1 MAEVHIQEAQTLESA
16 LQRFKRKVQQED
28 IIAEFKRHSVAPKP
42 GEKRRTK
49 GPASSPDKN

>member
-28 IIAEFKRHSVAPKP
+28 IIAEFKRHSVAVKR
-42 GEKRRTK
+42 GEKQRAK

>member
-28 IIAEFKRHSVAPKP
+28 IIAEFKRHSVAPKR
-42 GEKRRTK
+42 GEKQRTK

>member
-28 IIAEFKRHSVAPKP
+28 IIAEFKRHSVAPKL
-42 GEKRRTK
+42 GEKRRVK
-49 GPASSPDKN
+49 GSVSAPNKD